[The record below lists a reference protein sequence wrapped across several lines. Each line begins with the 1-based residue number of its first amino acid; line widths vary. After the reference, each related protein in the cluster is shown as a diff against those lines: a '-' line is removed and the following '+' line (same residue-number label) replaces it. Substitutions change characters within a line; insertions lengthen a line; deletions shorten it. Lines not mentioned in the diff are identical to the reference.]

1 MYNSTEN
8 MQQTITSVVDTI
20 SKLSQDATTAISN
33 TATKYGPDI
42 ITGAEK
48 FIRLTAVINTFQWG
62 LVFLLSLAFYFVAY
76 KVFAYNDKHN
86 YELTNDSSTFLF
98 MVFLLSCGIGIF
110 LMVLSLVN
118 ILSMDN
124 ILSLVSPKFE
134 LVNMAKNA
142 ITKSGD

>member
-1 MYNSTEN
+1 

-20 SKLSQDATTAISN
+20 SKLSHDATTTISD

-48 FIRLTAVINTFQWG
+48 FIRLTAVIHTFQYG
-62 LVFLLSLAFYFVAY
+62 LVFLFSLAFYFIAYSVVAY
-76 KVFAYNDKHN
+76 NNNND
-86 YELTNDSSTFLF
+86 ELTDNASTFLF
-98 MVFLLSCGIGIF
+98 VVFLLSCGIGIF